1 MTMFAQANP
10 GYYDLILMDVR
21 MPVLD
26 GIEATKKIRMLPR
39 ADATK
44 IPIVAMTAN
53 AYEQDVQDCYAAGM
67 NDHLL
72 KPVDVKLMYG
82 MLQKYLA

>member
-1 MTMFAQANP
+1 
-10 GYYDLILMDVR
+10 

-26 GIEATKKIRMLPR
+26 GIEATKKIRALPR
-39 ADATK
+39 VDAPK

-53 AYEQDVQDCYAAGM
+53 AYEQDVQACYDAGM

-72 KPVDVKLMYG
+72 KPVEVKLLYG
-82 MLQKYLA
+82 VLQKYLA

>member
-1 MTMFAQANP
+1 
-10 GYYDLILMDVR
+10 
-21 MPVLD
+21 
-26 GIEATKKIRMLPR
+26 
-39 ADATK
+39 
-44 IPIVAMTAN
+44 MTAN